1 MDQRNEAQDIAKR
14 INDLAKA
21 EVKRLMVMQNEVETI
36 QMRIEAR
43 LEFMD
48 HLHRLAVRLEEL
60 YQESLR
66 DKRDAH

>member
-1 MDQRNEAQDIAKR
+1 MNQRNEAHDIAKR

-21 EVKRLMVMQNEVETI
+21 EVERLMIMQNELETI
-36 QMRIEAR
+36 QMRI
-43 LEFMD
+43 EFMD

-66 DKRDAH
+66 DKRDAHRG

>member
-1 MDQRNEAQDIAKR
+1 MI
-14 INDLAKA
+14 
-21 EVKRLMVMQNEVETI
+21 MQNEVETI